1 MYKSKQQDQIDA
13 HVKSN
18 FSSLKSAFKMGK
30 TGPRNT
36 GDAGVQMTHFISDL
50 NARRIANTLW
60 GHIRPTVAML
70 LTLAVVMSSGCDRP
84 TTKLPPSVDTA
95 ALELLTIPRDLLSR
109 AGLHEEWNLPQ
120 VSLGLAQKIN
130 QIFYWDGKLFV
141 IDNYSNLYAID
152 GQNGF
157 TLWRR
162 SLSQIQATCS
172 APEFYQDHLL
182 FVVGNTIMEI
192 RASDGEVTHSVKLNF
207 SPSTT
212 VTRNKDSYFLG
223 GKDKRFYSLEI
234 DGGIKNWQSIQPS
247 TPVGH
252 VQVYVEPLD
261 EKLIDEATGQPVIP
275 FEKIFYTDKDGG
287 VYVSLTNKREKVW
300 LYESTGKTP
309 GVIVDNNQCFLPS
322 SDTILYCFDSSD
334 GELQWRYMSSK
345 PLYKMPALCKT
356 YLYQSVGFDS
366 LVCLNRQSDVFEG
379 SEVWKL
385 DNGKTMLAENGPLCY
400 ALTYNNELTIMNNLT
415 GRSQMSFYVPG
426 VEMAVANTNDSM
438 IFLATRRG
446 TIVALKPNR
455 QEIYHRTTPVVEPA
469 KAEKATQ

>member
-13 HVKSN
+13 
-18 FSSLKSAFKMGK
+18 
-30 TGPRNT
+30 
-36 GDAGVQMTHFISDL
+36 DVQMTNFVSGR
-50 NARRIANTLW
+50 NVRRFSNTLW
-60 GHIRPTVAML
+60 GHSKPAMAL
-70 LTLAVVMSSGCDRP
+70 LVTLAILISSGCGRP
-84 TTKLPPSVDTA
+84 APKITPPVDTA
-95 ALELLTIPRDLLSR
+95 ALELLTIPRVLLSR
-109 AGLHEEWNLPQ
+109 AGLHEEWNLPK

-141 IDNYSNLYAID
+141 IDNYCNLYAID
-152 GQNGF
+152 GKNGI

-192 RASDGEVTHSVKLNF
+192 RANDGEVIHSVKLNF

-223 GKDKRFYSLEI
+223 GHDKRFYCLEI
-234 DGGIKNWQSIQPS
+234 EGGIKNWQSIQPS

-252 VQVYVEPLD
+252 VQVYAEPLD

-275 FEKIFYTDKDGG
+275 FEKIFYTDETGG
-287 VYVSLTNKREKVW
+287 AYVSLTDKREKVW
-300 LYESTGKTP
+300 IYESTGKTP
-309 GVIVDNNQCFLPS
+309 GVIVDKNQCFLPS
-322 SDTILYCFDSSD
+322 SDTILYCFNSSD
-334 GELQWRYMSSK
+334 GQLRWRYMASK
-345 PLYKMPALCKT
+345 PLFEMPALCNE

-366 LVCLNRQSDVFEG
+366 LVCLNRQSNVFDG

-385 DNGKTMLAENGPLCY
+385 NNGKTMLAENGPLCY
-400 ALTYNNELTIMNNLT
+400 ALTYDNELTIMNNLT
-415 GRSQMSFYVPG
+415 GQHQMSFYVPG
-426 VEMAVANTNDSM
+426 VEMAVANTKDSM

-455 QEIYHRTTPVVEPA
+455 QEIFHRATPVA
-469 KAEKATQ
+469 QNDATEKTAQ